1 MFLRLL
7 ELLLQ
12 QLLLKL
18 DVGLRVVIESTLA
31 LHVSL
36 LLHLNRHQVDDAGVA
51 AAVALLHTRL
61 RDEGRGIGVQLGA
74 VLLRSL
80 LQALSLLLLFALL

>member
-51 AAVALLHTRL
+51 AAVAL